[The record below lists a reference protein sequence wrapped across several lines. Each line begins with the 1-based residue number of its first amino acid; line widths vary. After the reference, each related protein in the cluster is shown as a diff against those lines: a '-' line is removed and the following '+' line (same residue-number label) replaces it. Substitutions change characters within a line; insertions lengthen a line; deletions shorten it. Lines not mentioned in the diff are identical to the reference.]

1 VVSAQQ
7 FLSGEILMTDAEAIG
22 IINDSMVKEFE
33 LDPEM
38 MTPEAHLVKDLEMD
52 SLDFVD
58 LVVILQEAFGVKLRN
73 DSSVREINTLGDLH
87 NLILEKKRQ
96 LEAEQK

>member
-1 VVSAQQ
+1 
-7 FLSGEILMTDAEAIG
+7 MTDAEAIG
-22 IINDSMVKEFE
+22 IINDSMVSEFE

-58 LVVILQEAFGVKLRN
+58 LVVVLQEAFGIKLRN

-87 NLILEKKRQ
+87 DLVLKKKRQ
-96 LEAEQK
+96 LEAERK

>member
-1 VVSAQQ
+1 MTHT
-7 FLSGEILMTDAEAIG
+7 EIVE
-22 IINDSMVKEFE
+22 IINNSMVKEFE
-33 LDPEM
+33 LDSEI

>member
-1 VVSAQQ
+1 
-7 FLSGEILMTDAEAIG
+7 MTDAEAIG

-58 LVVILQEAFGVKLRN
+58 LVVVLQEAFGIKLRN

-87 NLILEKKRQ
+87 DLVLQKKRQ
-96 LEAEQK
+96 LGVEKK

>member
-1 VVSAQQ
+1 
-7 FLSGEILMTDAEAIG
+7 MTDAEAIG

-58 LVVILQEAFGVKLRN
+58 LVVVLQEAFGIQLRN

-87 NLILEKKRQ
+87 ELVLLKKRQ
-96 LEAEQK
+96 LEAEKK

>member
-1 VVSAQQ
+1 
-7 FLSGEILMTDAEAIG
+7 MTDAEAIG

-58 LVVILQEAFGVKLRN
+58 LVVVLQEAFGIKLRN
-73 DSSVREINTLGDLH
+73 DSSVREIYTLGDLH
-87 NLILEKKRQ
+87 DLVLQKKRQ
-96 LEAEQK
+96 LEAEKK

>member
-1 VVSAQQ
+1 
-7 FLSGEILMTDAEAIG
+7 MTDAEAIG

-38 MTPEAHLVKDLEMD
+38 MTPEAHLVRDLEMD

-58 LVVILQEAFGVKLRN
+58 LVVILQEAFGIKVRN

-87 NLILEKKRQ
+87 NLVLQKKRQ
-96 LEAEQK
+96 LEAEKK

>member
-1 VVSAQQ
+1 MQQ
-7 FLSGEILMTDAEAIG
+7 FLSEGIFMTNAEIIE
-22 IINDSMVKEFE
+22 IINDSMIKEFE
-33 LDPEM
+33 LDPET
-38 MTPEAHLVKDLEMD
+38 MTPEVHLVKDLEMD

-87 NLILEKKRQ
+87 NLILKKKKQ

>member
-1 VVSAQQ
+1 
-7 FLSGEILMTDAEAIG
+7 MTDTEIIG
-22 IINDSMVKEFE
+22 IINKSMIKEFE

-58 LVVILQEAFGVKLRN
+58 LVVILQEAFNVKLRN
-73 DSSVREINTLGDLH
+73 DSSVREINTLGDLYD
-87 NLILEKKRQ
+87 LILKKKKQ
-96 LEAEQK
+96 MEAEARE

>member
-1 VVSAQQ
+1 
-7 FLSGEILMTDAEAIG
+7 MTDAEAIG

-58 LVVILQEAFGVKLRN
+58 LVVILQEAFGIKLRN

-87 NLILEKKRQ
+87 GLVLQKKGQ
-96 LEAEQK
+96 LEAEKK

>member
-1 VVSAQQ
+1 MQQ
-7 FLSGEILMTDAEAIG
+7 FLSEGIFMTNAEIIE
-22 IINDSMVKEFE
+22 IINDSMIKEFE
-33 LDPEM
+33 LDPET

-87 NLILEKKRQ
+87 NLILEKKRL

>member
-1 VVSAQQ
+1 
-7 FLSGEILMTDAEAIG
+7 MTDAEAIG

-58 LVVILQEAFGVKLRN
+58 LVVVLQEAFGIKLRN

-87 NLILEKKRQ
+87 ELVLQKKMQ
-96 LEAEQK
+96 LEAEKK

>member
-1 VVSAQQ
+1 
-7 FLSGEILMTDAEAIG
+7 MTDAEAIG
-22 IINDSMVKEFE
+22 IINDSMVNEFE

-58 LVVILQEAFGVKLRN
+58 LVVILQEAFGIKLRN

-87 NLILEKKRQ
+87 DLVLQKKRQ
-96 LEAEQK
+96 LEAEKK

>member
-1 VVSAQQ
+1 
-7 FLSGEILMTDAEAIG
+7 MTDAEAVG

-58 LVVILQEAFGVKLRN
+58 LVVILQEAFGIKLRN

-87 NLILEKKRQ
+87 DLVLQKKRQ
-96 LEAEQK
+96 LEAEKK

>member
-1 VVSAQQ
+1 
-7 FLSGEILMTDAEAIG
+7 MTDTEIIE

-38 MTPEAHLVKDLEMD
+38 MTTEAHLVKDLEMD

-96 LEAEQK
+96 LEAEEK

>member
-1 VVSAQQ
+1 
-7 FLSGEILMTDAEAIG
+7 MTDTEAIG

-58 LVVILQEAFGVKLRN
+58 LVVVLQEVFGIKLRN

-87 NLILEKKRQ
+87 DLVLQKKRE
-96 LEAEQK
+96 LEAEKK

>member
-1 VVSAQQ
+1 
-7 FLSGEILMTDAEAIG
+7 MTDAEAIG

-33 LDPEM
+33 LDPET

-58 LVVILQEAFGVKLRN
+58 LVVVLQEAFGIKLRN
-73 DSSVREINTLGDLH
+73 DSSVREIHTLGDLH
-87 NLILEKKRQ
+87 NLVLQKKRQ
-96 LEAEQK
+96 LEAERK